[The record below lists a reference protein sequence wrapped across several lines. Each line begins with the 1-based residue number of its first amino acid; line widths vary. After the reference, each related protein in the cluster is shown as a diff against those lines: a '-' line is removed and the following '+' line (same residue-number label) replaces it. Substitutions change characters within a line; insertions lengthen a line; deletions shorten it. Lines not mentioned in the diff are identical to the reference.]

1 MLDRILTASPLILIS
16 VNPVEFVFSCKSN
29 HLNEKNCGQHIF
41 MLLSN
46 IQKMLPGPRPSE
58 MLWDIG
64 KGHEKNWINGFC
76 NIGFWDKS
84 IEQRKSM
91 LQVLSLKFCK
101 ECTLL
106 SLFRQ
111 CHAHR
116 YNLIQEGHI
125 TYSSNW
131 SCKVIEGQEENLS
144 SKGKSIWLGTEMRSR
159 YEIA

>member
-1 MLDRILTASPLILIS
+1 MLDRILTASPLILIF
-16 VNPVEFVFSCKSN
+16 VHPVEFVFSCKSN

-46 IQKMLPGPRPSE
+46 TQKMLPGPRPSS

-64 KGHEKNWINGFC
+64 KGHEKNWINGFR

-101 ECTLL
+101 ECTRL

-116 YNLIQEGHI
+116 YNLSQEGHI
-125 TYSSNW
+125 TYSSNT
-131 SCKVIEGQEENLS
+131 SLSIFLLKVETFI
-144 SKGKSIWLGTEMRSR
+144 LGPYQNIKERNVSWKLN
-159 YEIA
+159 